1 MDSRKVTGFALAL
14 DGQVVHL
21 SVFDRPKNEEEG
33 HRFSRMGS
41 FSDRRRNRE

>member
-14 DGQVVHL
+14 DGQVIHL

-33 HRFSRMGS
+33 SRFSQMGS
-41 FSDRRRNRE
+41 FSSRRKNR